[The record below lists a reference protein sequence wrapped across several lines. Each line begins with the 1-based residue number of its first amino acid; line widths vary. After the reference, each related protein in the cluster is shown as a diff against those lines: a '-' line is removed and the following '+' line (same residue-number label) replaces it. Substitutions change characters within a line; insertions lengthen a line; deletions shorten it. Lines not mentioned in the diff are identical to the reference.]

1 MMWMKDGC
9 VLLYTLQVVKW
20 ITTGREEKLLSIET
34 GESEGEK
41 QWSIYFL
48 NDASVLVH
56 VIRVK

>member
-20 ITTGREEKLLSIET
+20 ITTGRIET

-48 NDASVLVH
+48 NNASVLVH